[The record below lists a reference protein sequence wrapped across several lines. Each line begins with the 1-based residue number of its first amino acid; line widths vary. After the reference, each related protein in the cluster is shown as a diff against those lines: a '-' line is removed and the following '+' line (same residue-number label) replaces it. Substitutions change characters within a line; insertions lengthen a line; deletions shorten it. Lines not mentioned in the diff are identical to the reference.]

1 MNLRSPDR
9 AALLGPARHPTAT
22 VTELRRSMG
31 VETATRRWLMG
42 VVMPL
47 WLGAGL
53 LDWRC
58 HRRTHIETTAGA
70 RESAI
75 HSLMLAEAGAPVM
88 LGLFCEVNAGVLATC
103 RGALGAHGATAYW
116 DVTYAEERR
125 RVTPGDPGRRGP
137 RRPARRLS
145 GQPAGASVQTFGGA
159 ALTSARADL
168 SSRSSAR
175 SPSDKIPMACPSST
189 TGMRRTAFSRISRT
203 AAPVDSSGPT
213 VTSRSVQMAPSV
225 VVAGLLFSAMARTTM
240 SRSVTSPRSVLSSC
254 TRTVPM
260 PWSRIL
266 LAASVKGVS
275 AGNATGAG
283 VMTSRALCAMD
294 RLSFRLPSRLLIGG
308 PTPARRPQSRR

>member
-9 AALLGPARHPTAT
+9 AALRELARHPAASAG
-22 VTELRRSMG
+22 ELRRSMG

-103 RGALGAHGATAYW
+103 LGALGAHSATAYW

-125 RVTPGDPGRRGP
+125 RVTPGEQHLHSLLEVVPLMATGFLGALHWDQLRALVRQGAERADFRLRPK
-137 RRPARRLS
+137 RRPLSWRSRAALLGAFALFGALPYAAEMRRCLRARPTFRAQPEPEPPATETLRIPAAERGADHAARR
-145 GQPAGASVQTFGGA
+145 
-159 ALTSARADL
+159 AD
-168 SSRSSAR
+168 
-175 SPSDKIPMACPSST
+175 
-189 TGMRRTAFSRISRT
+189 
-203 AAPVDSSGPT
+203 
-213 VTSRSVQMAPSV
+213 
-225 VVAGLLFSAMARTTM
+225 
-240 SRSVTSPRSVLSSC
+240 
-254 TRTVPM
+254 
-260 PWSRIL
+260 
-266 LAASVKGVS
+266 
-275 AGNATGAG
+275 
-283 VMTSRALCAMD
+283 
-294 RLSFRLPSRLLIGG
+294 
-308 PTPARRPQSRR
+308 